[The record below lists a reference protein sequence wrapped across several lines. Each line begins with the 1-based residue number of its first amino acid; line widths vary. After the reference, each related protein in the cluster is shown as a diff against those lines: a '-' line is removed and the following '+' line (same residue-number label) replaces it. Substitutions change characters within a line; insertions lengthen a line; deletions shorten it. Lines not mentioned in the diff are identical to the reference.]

1 MKMNLVAQVKF
12 RHLVVKFGFI
22 SCPRWIPWILA
33 PVLLYVFLRFAD
45 QKKRSTLSEVH
56 MQYTNTKHTYRY
68 IFCFVDK
75 YLFVVLV
82 FSIMYLISID
92 LSLSL

>member
-1 MKMNLVAQVKF
+1 M
-12 RHLVVKFGFI
+12 
-22 SCPRWIPWILA
+22 
-33 PVLLYVFLRFAD
+33 YVFLRFAD
-45 QKKRSTLSEVH
+45 QKKRSTLGEVH

-75 YLFVVLV
+75 YLFAVLV
-82 FSIMYLISID
+82 FSIMYLTSID